1 MASAAPTIGLALAG
15 AWLWL
20 PAAQA
25 ASPAEAAAPDT
36 TSPGTTPSGAR
47 PSGNGGGHGEHHHH
61 AAEHE
66 ADAADH
72 AGYDGR
78 VEEERYLVR
87 GQRRYQATSA
97 NLSRIATRLVDT
109 PQSITVIPQALLK
122 DQGSVSMLQALKT
135 VPGISIAAGE
145 GGQQGDNLSIRGFNA
160 QNDFYRDGMLD
171 FGSYYRDPFDIDAI
185 DVLKGPSSTLF
196 GRGSTGGV
204 INQVTKAA
212 GGSHAEATAAFGTDG
227 TTRATADYGRQFDG
241 LGGSAFRL
249 NAMVHDA
256 GLAGID
262 LARTRRYGV
271 APSLAF
277 GLNTD
282 TVFRIDYFR
291 QQSFDRQ
298 YYGIP
303 WINGS
308 PAPVSRSNYYGYRDD
323 YLRSIVNVGTLR
335 LDHTVNSH
343 LKLRDQ
349 LRYSTYNVGQR
360 ASEPLVIGYAPASI
374 PQNIVLSRYPLSGVN
389 ISRNV
394 LALSGPST
402 LIDNQAE
409 FAADL
414 HTFHIRHQITGGVE
428 VQRQSA
434 DITRLTYLPRTT
446 TPLFFP
452 DTGAALTV
460 NPTLRSV
467 SGTVSNDV
475 APYINDTISFDPHWQ
490 VLVGWRW
497 DQYTTEYKQIVA
509 PAVHVTR
516 TDQKPSW
523 RGAIVY
529 RPTDNSSVYF
539 SGGTSFNPSGENVS
553 LTAATAAVPPET
565 SATME
570 FGGKWDLGRLSL
582 TSAVYQIQ
590 KYNVRETNPLNAT
603 QTILAGNYRAR
614 GFEIQASGHIT
625 RRWEIFG
632 GYSYNDVIV
641 VSSPNRYELH
651 NTPPNAPKHT
661 VALWTEYH
669 LPRLPMELGAGVNYV
684 SSRTASS
691 LPVSGTPSVA
701 AGLPAII
708 ARAPGYATM
717 QLMAK
722 YHITRQ
728 LTGQVNLTNV
738 TDTTY
743 YDALHPSHIVMG
755 PARAALFSFDY
766 KL

>member
-1 MASAAPTIGLALAG
+1 MASSTPTVGLALAG

-25 ASPAEAAAPDT
+25 ATPPGDAAADE
-36 TSPGTTPSGAR
+36 
-47 PSGNGGGHGEHHHH
+47 GGHRHGGEHHRHDH
-61 AAEHE
+61 DHDHDHDHPGTE
-66 ADAADH
+66 H

-78 VEEERYLVR
+78 VEEESYLVHGVR
-87 GQRRYQATSA
+87 GYQEKSA
-97 NLSRIATRLVDT
+97 HLSRIATRLVDT

-122 DQGSVSMLQALKT
+122 DQGTVNMLQALKT

-171 FGSYYRDPFDIDAI
+171 FGSYYRDPFDLESI
-185 DVLKGPSSTLF
+185 DVLKGPSATLF

-204 INQVTKAA
+204 INQTTKAA
-212 GGSHAEATAAFGTDG
+212 GGAHTEATAAFGTDG
-227 TTRATADYGRQFDG
+227 TTRATIDYGRQSSM

-256 GLAGID
+256 GMAGID
-262 LARTRRYGV
+262 LARTRRYGI

-343 LKLRDQ
+343 LRLRDQ
-349 LRYSTYNVGQR
+349 LRYSTYNLGQR
-360 ASEPLVIGYAPASI
+360 ATEPLILGYSPY
-374 PQNIVLSRYPLSGVN
+374 QNIVNANVPLSSVN

-394 LALSGPST
+394 LALTGPST
-402 LIDNQAE
+402 LLDNQAE
-409 FAADL
+409 FAADFA
-414 HTFHIRHQITGGVE
+414 TFGIRHQMTGGVE

-434 DITRLTYLPRTT
+434 DITRWTYLPRTT
-446 TPLFFP
+446 TPLFDP
-452 DTGAALTV
+452 NTGAALTV
-460 NPTLRSV
+460 RPTLRSI

-475 APYINDTISFDPHWQ
+475 APYINDTLSFGRHWQ
-490 VLVGWRW
+490 VLLGWRW

-529 RPTDNSSVYF
+529 HPVDNASVYV
-539 SGGTSFNPSGENVS
+539 SGGTSFDPSGENVS
-553 LTAATAAVPPET
+553 LTASTAAVPPET
-565 SATME
+565 SATVE
-570 FGGKWDLGRLSL
+570 LGGKWDIGRLSL

-590 KYNVRETNPLNAT
+590 MYNVRETNPADAT

-614 GFEIQASGHIT
+614 GFELQASGHIT

-632 GYSYNDVIV
+632 GYSYNDVVV
-641 VSSPNRYELH
+641 VSSPNRLELG
-651 NTPPNAPKHT
+651 NSPPNAPKHT

-669 LPRLPMELGAGVNYV
+669 LPWLPMELGAGVNYV
-684 SSRTASS
+684 STRTASS
-691 LPVSGTPSVA
+691 LPISGTTV
-701 AGLPAII
+701 IE
-708 ARAPGYATM
+708 RAPGYATM

-722 YHITRQ
+722 YQITPRFS
-728 LTGQVNLTNV
+728 GQVNLTNV